1 MAFDML
7 MPGETAIP
15 FLISIAHPAFA
26 KIAAKDFYEPF

>member
-15 FLISIAHPAFA
+15 FLISIAHLTFG
-26 KIAAKDFYEPF
+26 KIATKDFYKPF